1 MVSRDTER
9 DCLIYELRQQVKA
22 LEEIVQRRS
31 YELRLIQK
39 LACAKDRLMIGSVLD
54 GGAIREIQLSSIH
67 EYYSMNWWTESTHFL
82 PSSVEESLIEV
93 WQSAPGR
100 PVDSEAS
107 A

>member
-1 MVSRDTER
+1 
-9 DCLIYELRQQVKA
+9 
-22 LEEIVQRRS
+22 
-31 YELRLIQK
+31 
-39 LACAKDRLMIGSVLD
+39 
-54 GGAIREIQLSSIH
+54 
-67 EYYSMNWWTESTHFL
+67 MNWWTESTHFL